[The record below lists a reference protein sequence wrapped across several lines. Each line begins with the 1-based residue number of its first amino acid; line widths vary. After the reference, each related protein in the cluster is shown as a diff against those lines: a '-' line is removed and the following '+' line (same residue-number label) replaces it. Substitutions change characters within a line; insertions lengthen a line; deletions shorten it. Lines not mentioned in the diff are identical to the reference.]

1 MKLLVFACIL
11 LLAISIAGC
20 LAPLNSRS
28 QEYEFWG
35 LGTNSTTFYLDTDVK
50 TVHAIN
56 STSTFEV
63 EISDFSGGFQDSY
76 GIENIKAIGYYGAYQ
91 GSLTNLTYNVTKDV
105 RRGKKYLRFSF
116 GQQVTGFLAYTEA
129 SQQQEFM
136 RTLFREG
143 EVRIVSPENYTTG
156 NLFLGIARP
165 PPDSI
170 QINKSREVLIWH
182 NPYPTYKSIS
192 VKYYPKWA
200 PNALAFFAL
209 FLSLCA
215 LAFGAYYYYG
225 IKTLKKRRKEIER
238 DVRKR

>member
-1 MKLLVFACIL
+1 MKLIVFAFVLI
-11 LLAISIAGC
+11 AISIAGC
-20 LAPLNSRS
+20 LAPSNSS
-28 QEYEFWG
+28 KPEYEFWG

-63 EISDFSGGFQDSY
+63 EISGFSGGFQDSY
-76 GIENIKAIGYYGAYQ
+76 GIENTVAIGYYGAYQ

-116 GQQVTGFLAYTEA
+116 EQQVTGFLAYTEA
-129 SQQQEFM
+129 SQQQEFT
-136 RTLFREG
+136 RTLSKEG
-143 EVRIVSPENYTTG
+143 KVRIVLPENYTTG

-170 QINKSREVLIWH
+170 QVNKSREVLIWDS
-182 NPYPTYKSIS
+182 PYPIYKSIS

-200 PNALAFFAL
+200 PNALGFFAL

-225 IKTLKKRRKEIER
+225 IETLKKRRKEIER